1 MLTPKSDQQMAI
13 TPLGKVFMTS
23 WEHAPLEPSHNIQN
37 SNHNDHAFP
46 KIESFMAVTH
56 FNCKFTSEIFFTINS
71 KSLIR
76 TDSFFF
82 TVLVRPSYIFQNK
95 KTTAQH
101 LFSVTIVASSSSPP
115 IVVTAISGMDIV
127 VSELAWSGPCGAGS
141 AAGVEPISRGEG
153 DGEMGFGITL
163 IGTAGDGGTVSG
175 AVICTNGVSIVILG
189 CVSSMFSG
197 VVRLGPVEFDFDG
210 PVEFDPLV
218 KLVLCVT
225 DCVSLNP
232 PTDSLIFVL

>member
-13 TPLGKVFMTS
+13 TPLGRVFMTL

-37 SNHNDHAFP
+37 SNHNDHACP
-46 KIESFMAVTH
+46 KIDSLMAATH

-71 KSLIR
+71 ISLIR
-76 TDSFFF
+76 KDFHFFF
-82 TVLVRPSYIFQNK
+82 HSFTSFK
-95 KTTAQH
+95 KGTAQH
-101 LFSVTIVASSSSPP
+101 LFSVIIVVSSSSPP
-115 IVVTAISGMDIV
+115 IVVTAISGIDIV
-127 VSELAWSGPCGAGS
+127 VSGPCEPDGS
-141 AAGVEPISRGEG
+141 AGKGVEPISRGDGE
-153 DGEMGFGITL
+153 GEMGFGITL
-163 IGTAGDGGTVSG
+163 IGTAGDCGTVPG

-189 CVSSMFSG
+189 CVSSVFSG
-197 VVRLGPVEFDFDG
+197 VVKLGPVEFDFDG

-232 PTDSLIFVL
+232 PTDSLILVL